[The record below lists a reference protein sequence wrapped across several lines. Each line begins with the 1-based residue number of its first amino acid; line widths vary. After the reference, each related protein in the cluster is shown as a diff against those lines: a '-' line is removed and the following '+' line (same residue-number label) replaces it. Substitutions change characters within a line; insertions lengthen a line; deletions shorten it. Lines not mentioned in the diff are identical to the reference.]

1 MTIFG
6 KHLSDYRAFSRGL
19 ILAIL
24 VIGIARLA
32 LSLGGMPNSTTR
44 WLSMSVVMWIG
55 VVYYAV
61 RVHTSGFGSYK
72 QLLPVLA
79 LPNLVAQSIA
89 IVAIAISIFTGVDNV
104 FSAPEYSFGGDG
116 KTWAHLAAHVFI
128 GPTVGSLVPWIFGCL
143 IMFIAKK
150 LVASRRNIEWS
161 KS

>member
-6 KHLSDYRAFSRGL
+6 KRLSDYSAFSRGL

-24 VIGIARLA
+24 VIGVARLA

-55 VVYYAV
+55 VFYYSV

-104 FSAPEYSFGGDG
+104 LSAPEYSFGGDG
-116 KTWAHLAAHVFI
+116 KPWAHLAAHVFI
-128 GPTVGSLVPWIFGCL
+128 GTTVGSLVPWIFGCL

-150 LVASRRNIEWS
+150 VVTSRRNIEWS